1 MGDFSRAPISLLGT
15 SRSNGEANLGNKVTA
30 GNVSANTVAL
40 VSVHVLKCLHFFPPS
55 LFFFFPL
62 HTNTCADRK
71 EPTDETACVIST
83 RHISK
88 VVCCVI
94 TPCLPP
100 AHKTHR
106 LSLARC
112 ARLLHI
118 SPGGEQ
124 HRKKY
129 HITEA
134 ESCSS
139 RFTDLSFPLL
149 FHQPG
154 SALRDWEWKI
164 VCSIHLFRFRSL
176 LL

>member
-1 MGDFSRAPISLLGT
+1 MRGRGGVGDFSRASISLLGT
-15 SRSNGEANLGNKVTA
+15 SRSNGKANLGNKVTA
-30 GNVSANTVAL
+30 GNVSANTLAL

-55 LFFFFPL
+55 PFFFSSL
-62 HTNTCADRK
+62 HTNTRAHRK
-71 EPTDETACVIST
+71 ETTDETACVIST

-100 AHKTHR
+100 AHETHR

-124 HRKKY
+124 HGTSIILLRLRAAAPGLLIY
-129 HITEA
+129 HFLYD
-134 ESCSS
+134 
-139 RFTDLSFPLL
+139 FT
-149 FHQPG
+149 
-154 SALRDWEWKI
+154 
-164 VCSIHLFRFRSL
+164 SL
-176 LL
+176 GER